1 MTQTPATRSAPHR
14 HALTQQAGRLLG
26 LAMITLLI
34 AVEPALANKFETIG
48 GGVSGSAHLK
58 QEWLKG
64 FLYIVGGLS
73 LLTTALAVFVP
84 HNNALFLNFANWKQS
99 AIVSFLIAV
108 VCIVGALL
116 L

>member
-1 MTQTPATRSAPHR
+1 MMRIPAIQSAPHR
-14 HALTQQAGRLLG
+14 HALTQKPGQLLG
-26 LAMITLLI
+26 LAMIALLF
-34 AVEPALANKFETIG
+34 AAEPALANKFETIG
-48 GGVSGSAHLK
+48 GGVSGSAQFK

-84 HNNALFLNFANWKQS
+84 HNNALYLNFANWKQS

-108 VCIVGALL
+108 ACFVGALL